1 MNELIL
7 VVEDSLTQ
15 AILLE
20 SNLQRQHY
28 RVAIVANGQ
37 DAIKWLSENKP
48 SLVIADILMPGMNGF
63 ELCRQIKAHDSTN
76 DIPVILLTSLT
87 GSDEVIEGLVAG
99 ADSFI
104 TKPYDRN
111 YLISH
116 IEKLLAD
123 QSGIETEKKSF
134 GVEIIFEGKKR
145 IIQAEQQQTI
155 KLLLNI
161 YDGAIQQNTQLF
173 QMQEQLKLLNENLES
188 MVEERTSDLLAE
200 IETRKRVE
208 NELKEREHFLKT
220 ITSEVQEVI
229 FAYDAKG
236 IFTFSEGKGLQKLG
250 LKPGQLVGK
259 SVFEFYK
266 DHPQIVFAM
275 KEALNGLA
283 RKTEGLEIGGLKLN
297 TTLQPIFDKKDNVT
311 SVVGLAIDVTE
322 HPIPQNSD
330 HWFS

>member
-7 VVEDSLTQ
+7 VVEDSRTQ

-20 SNLQRQHY
+20 SNLKNHNY
-28 RVAIVANGQ
+28 MVAIVENGQ
-37 DAIKWLSENKP
+37 DALKWLSENEP
-48 SLVIADILMPGMNGF
+48 SLVISDILMPGINGF
-63 ELCRQIKAHDSTN
+63 ELCRQIKTQSN

-87 GSDEVIEGLVAG
+87 GPDEVIEGLVAG

-104 TKPYDRN
+104 TKPYDKN

-116 IEKLLAD
+116 IEKLLAN
-123 QSGIETEKKSF
+123 QSDIYIEKKPF

-145 IIQAEQQQTI
+145 LIKTDQQQTI

-161 YDGAIQQNTQLF
+161 YDGAIQQNTQLI
-173 QMQEQLKLLNENLES
+173 QTQDQLKLLNENLES

-200 IETRKRVE
+200 IETRKRIE
-208 NELKEREHFLKT
+208 NELKESEHFLKT

-229 FAYDAKG
+229 FAYDAQG
-236 IFTFSEGKGLQKLG
+236 IFTLSEGKGLQKMG
-250 LKPGQLVGK
+250 LKPGQVVGM
-259 SVFEFYK
+259 SVFEVYK
-266 DHPQIVFAM
+266 DNPDLVFII
-275 KEALNGLA
+275 KETLMGLA
-283 RKTEGLEIGGLKLN
+283 RKKEGLEVGSLKFN
-297 TTLQPIFDKKDNVT
+297 TTFQPIFDKKGKVT

-322 HPIPQNSD
+322 YATPQLSD